1 MYASNRRHQPPL
13 RILSFPPAST
23 KLHREVHDSACTVM
37 RRRRRRTDPTLCA
50 HELMT
55 FLFIAIPLMI
65 LTVSIAAV
73 PLLVL
78 TTREHRMRQVEVR
91 EHATHVRP

>member
-1 MYASNRRHQPPL
+1 
-13 RILSFPPAST
+13 
-23 KLHREVHDSACTVM
+23 
-37 RRRRRRTDPTLCA
+37 
-50 HELMT
+50 MT

-78 TTREHRMRQVEVR
+78 TAREHRLRRIEVQ
-91 EHATHVRP
+91 EHRTHVRS

>member
-1 MYASNRRHQPPL
+1 
-13 RILSFPPAST
+13 
-23 KLHREVHDSACTVM
+23 M
-37 RRRRRRTDPTLCA
+37 RRRSHRTASNLCA
-50 HELMT
+50 HEPMT

-78 TTREHRMRQVEVR
+78 TAREHRMRRVEVQER
-91 EHATHVRP
+91 GTRMRP

>member
-1 MYASNRRHQPPL
+1 
-13 RILSFPPAST
+13 
-23 KLHREVHDSACTVM
+23 
-37 RRRRRRTDPTLCA
+37 
-50 HELMT
+50 MT

-78 TTREHRMRQVEVR
+78 TAREHRMRR
-91 EHATHVRP
+91 SKCRSAAPTSRP

>member
-1 MYASNRRHQPPL
+1 
-13 RILSFPPAST
+13 
-23 KLHREVHDSACTVM
+23 
-37 RRRRRRTDPTLCA
+37 
-50 HELMT
+50 MT

-78 TTREHRMRQVEVR
+78 TAREHRMRRVEVQEQR
-91 EHATHVRP
+91 HPRAPLMRAGRPGSGEGRYVHWRRASALALT

>member
-1 MYASNRRHQPPL
+1 MYASDRRHQPPL
-13 RILSFPPAST
+13 RIVSFPPAST
-23 KLHREVHDSACTVM
+23 KIHREVHDSVCTVM
-37 RRRRRRTDPTLCA
+37 LRRRRRTAPTLCA
-50 HELMT
+50 HELIS

-78 TTREHRMRQVEVR
+78 TAREHRMRRVEVQER
-91 EHATHVRP
+91 GTHVRP

>member
-1 MYASNRRHQPPL
+1 
-13 RILSFPPAST
+13 
-23 KLHREVHDSACTVM
+23 
-37 RRRRRRTDPTLCA
+37 
-50 HELMT
+50 MT